1 MRKPSHIAI
10 DIADNVGQ
18 VRELYRLIDWIRS
31 METNWGEHPAMSG
44 IDLAL
49 EKLDTI
55 VPVLGE
61 LVQELHATLKA
72 QKPDSDMDR
81 S

>member
-10 DIADNVGQ
+10 DIADNVTQ
-18 VRELYRLIDWIRS
+18 VRELYRLMNWILS
-31 METNWGEHPAMSG
+31 MENNWGEHPAMSG

-49 EKLDTI
+49 EKLDTL
-55 VPVLGE
+55 VPTLDE
-61 LVQELHATLKA
+61 LVQELHATLTE
-72 QKPDSDMDR
+72 QKPESDMDR

>member
-10 DIADNVGQ
+10 DIADNVTQ
-18 VRELYRLIDWIRS
+18 VTELYRLMDWIRS
-31 METNWGEHPAMSG
+31 MENNWGEHPAMSG

-72 QKPDSDMDR
+72 QKPDSEMDR